1 MGTSSAP
8 SVVAV
13 TTAARSARDA
23 SSELESS
30 SSALWLGLWFVF
42 NLLLTLSS
50 KSIFRVYAFRF
61 PRLLTII
68 HMLFTSVL
76 SNVVSL
82 LCSSSSS
89 GGGGGGVGERVES
102 LSASRWLRVVLFS
115 AVYALNIALSNISLL
130 FVSVSLHQV
139 VRSLTPVFTVLVGL
153 PFGYAVSRAKLA
165 ALLPVTL
172 GVCIACLSADGSQ
185 SSAGGIALTVAS
197 AAISA
202 LKGVLTNRFLVD
214 RYRLPPL
221 ELVRRMSPLAL
232 LLLLPWFYA
241 YELDDAR
248 AFFAAGAGAA
258 AAVGGGGAAAGAGAG
273 AGLLGGSG
281 GGARTA
287 ATPPHLSGELVAL
300 LVASGVGAFFL
311 NALSFK
317 ASKHSSPLTM
327 TVAGA
332 AKQVTTILGGARL
345 FGTKISGTNALG
357 IATALGGALAYGWVG
372 VREREQRQ
380 RHRGGVEGGGGGA
393 ADAKLRSSPKEGR
406 GGKAAS
412 KGGAAGSFSGSGS
425 GSVATQRQR
434 VVELVPMGEDGQ
446 PRLRTSSN
454 TSSDT

>member
-1 MGTSSAP
+1 MVGASSAP

-23 SSELESS
+23 SLEVESS

-50 KSIFRVYAFRF
+50 KSIFRVHAFRF

-82 LCSSSSS
+82 LCSSS
-89 GGGGGGVGERVES
+89 GGGGGGGSGGGGVGERVES

-153 PFGYAVSRAKLA
+153 PFGYTVSPAKLA

-248 AFFAAGAGAA
+248 AFFAAGAGAGAGA
-258 AAVGGGGAAAGAGAG
+258 AAAGGGA
-273 AGLLGGSG
+273 GLEGS
-281 GGARTA
+281 ASTTA
-287 ATPPHLSGELVAL
+287 PHLSGELLAL

-345 FGTKISGTNALG
+345 FGTRISGTNALG

-380 RHRGGVEGGGGGA
+380 QHRGGVEGGDGGA
-393 ADAKLRSSPKEGR
+393 AGAKLRSSPKEGR

-412 KGGAAGSFSGSGS
+412 KGKGGAAGSGS

-434 VVELVPMGEDGQ
+434 VVELVPMGEAAGQ
-446 PRLRTSSN
+446 PRLRASSN